1 MHRTSGIVLHPT
13 SLPGAFGIGDLGP
26 AALRF
31 VDFLAAAGQGLWQ
44 MLPLG
49 PTGYRDSP
57 YQCTSAFAGNPLLIS
72 PECLLAEGWIDDA
85 DLAHAPFPVEQVDF
99 GAVRRFK
106 RMLLLRA
113 FDGFGTRA
121 QAADLAEYAAFCSQ
135 NKSWLDDYAL
145 YAAIKGTQEGRSWTD
160 WPKSLALREPGAL
173 ADWMAANQHAIDLE
187 RFGQFLFFRQWQA
200 LRTYANERG
209 VQLIGD
215 IPIFV
220 AHDSAEVWTHRDWY
234 QLDESGHP
242 TVIAGVPPDYFSAT
256 GQRWG
261 NPLYRWDL
269 LAEDGYGFWV
279 RRLRQALELVD
290 IVRID
295 HFRGFAGYWEVPA
308 SEATAINGRWMPG
321 PGMDLFRALRAALGE
336 ELPLIAEDLGLITD
350 DVIALRDGLKLP
362 GMAIL
367 QFGFED
373 DSEGFAE
380 SLFLPHNHRKRLAV
394 YTGTHDNDTVL
405 GWWESLTP
413 ALRAKTLRY
422 LRSDGREINWEFL
435 TTALASVADMALFPL
450 QDLLGLGKTARMN
463 LPGSAEGNWLWRC
476 TEAQLGSADAER
488 LAAVSALYGRQANTV
503 TVSER
508 WNQSASGQSG

>member
-1 MHRTSGIVLHPT
+1 MHRTSGILLHPT

-26 AALRF
+26 TALRF

-72 PECLLAEGWIDDA
+72 PECLLEDGWIDDA
-85 DLAHAPFPVEQVDF
+85 DLAHAPFPEDQVDF
-99 GAVRRFK
+99 GAVHSFK
-106 RMLLLRA
+106 RDLLLRA
-113 FDGFGTRA
+113 FDGFGARA
-121 QAADLAEYAAFCSQ
+121 QAAKLAEYASFCSLHRA
-135 NKSWLDDYAL
+135 WLDDYAL
-145 YAAIKGTQEGRSWTD
+145 YAAIKGTQQGRSWTD
-160 WPKSLALREPGAL
+160 WPKPLALREPDAL
-173 ADWMAANQHAIDLE
+173 SDWTAANQRVIDLE
-187 RFGQFLFFRQWQA
+187 RFGQFLFFRQWQV
-200 LRTYANERG
+200 LRTHANAKG
-209 VQLIGD
+209 VHLIGD

-220 AHDSAEVWTHRDWY
+220 AHDSAEVWTHREWF

-261 NPLYRWDL
+261 NPLYRWDV
-269 LAEDGYGFWV
+269 LAEEGYGFWV
-279 RRLRQALELVD
+279 QRLRQALELVD

-295 HFRGFAGYWEVPA
+295 HFRGFSGYWQVPA

-321 PGMDLFRALRAALGE
+321 PGMDLFRALRVALGE

-350 DVIALRDGLKLP
+350 DVIALRDSLKLP

-380 SLFLPHNHRKRLAV
+380 SSFLPHNHRKRLAV
-394 YTGTHDNDTVL
+394 YTGTHDNDTLL
-405 GWWESLTP
+405 GWWESLKP
-413 ALRAKTLRY
+413 ALREKTLRY
-422 LRSDGREINWEFL
+422 LRSDGREIQWDFIA
-435 TTALASVADMALFPL
+435 TALASVADLALFPL

-463 LPGSAEGNWLWRC
+463 LPGSPEGNWLWRC
-476 TEAQLGSADAER
+476 TEDQLVGADTER
-488 LAAVSALYGRQANTV
+488 LAALSALYGRQVNPV
-503 TVSER
+503 
-508 WNQSASGQSG
+508 